1 MSLGASDEDLRHSY
15 KGIITREPRKPSTD
29 QQVRMVESLEELTF
43 FFKDRTWEASKSF
56 TEITYWNLETAPSS
70 GDCFRKVHYAGLVV
84 SVSATSLSPPAPPHV
99 LLALYMLSARH
110 VLTALHVL
118 TAP

>member
-1 MSLGASDEDLRHSY
+1 MSLGASDEDLWHSY

-29 QQVRMVESLEELTF
+29 QQVRIVESFELTF
-43 FFKDRTWEASKSF
+43 FFKDRTWEASKGF

-70 GDCFRKVHYAGLVV
+70 GDCFRKVHYARLVV
-84 SVSATSLSPPAPPHV
+84 CPCCIVSSLSLSSATPHV
-99 LLALYMLSARH
+99 LP
-110 VLTALHVL
+110 VLHVL